1 MIFRI
6 GRCLGLEFAE
16 NIPPSKPLAQ
26 FLYNLGGFQQSS
38 ASSVVTTLNNGNG
51 LLKRR
56 LAVATQE
63 LELTKR
69 LIAAQ
74 QQLEEVKS

>member
-1 MIFRI
+1 MSLLDFQTRVSSAHPD
-6 GRCLGLEFAE
+6 EAE
-16 NIPPSKPLAQ
+16 NIHPSKPIAQ

-38 ASSVVTTLNNGNG
+38 ARKVVTTLNNGNE

-63 LELTKR
+63 LELTNK
-69 LIAAQ
+69 LLAVQ
-74 QQLEEVKS
+74 